1 MAEQLNWGRKHRA
14 GRALAKSQALGL
26 ALGLALLWSGLPLA
40 AQATAPKATGPAAA
54 TPKAAPAKAGPAS
67 LPSDFRGIKLGM
79 GIEEVQAL
87 LQKDSLFR
95 YRGPEDVSL
104 LPARN
109 QSLVEASGTSFVQ
122 RAFFQFQEGK
132 LWVIILMLNPDKI
145 DHFSVYSSL
154 AAKYGEPSIMGPRE
168 ARWEDKSVRIS
179 LERPLTLRY
188 MDLGTLQGFQ
198 EGSQAQA
205 GIDEIERQD
214 FLNGL

>member
-1 MAEQLNWGRKHRA
+1 MGERGCRNRVGHLR
-14 GRALAKSQALGL
+14 LAFW
-26 ALGLALLWSGLPLA
+26 LGLALLSTIQPLA
-40 AQATAPKATGPAAA
+40 AQTAAAPAAA
-54 TPKAAPAKAGPAS
+54 TPGSSVPGQAT

-87 LQKDSLFR
+87 LQKDPIFR

-109 QSLVEASGTSFVQ
+109 QSLVEAAGTSFVQ

-145 DHFSVYSSL
+145 DHFSIYSSL
-154 AAKYGEPSIMGPRE
+154 RAKYGEPGIMGPRE

-188 MDLGTLQGFQ
+188 MDLPVLLGIQ
-198 EGSQAQA
+198 EGSAA
-205 GIDEIERQD
+205 KEGIEEIERQD

>member
-1 MAEQLNWGRKHRA
+1 MGEQGCRNRVGYR
-14 GRALAKSQALGL
+14 GL
-26 ALGLALLWSGLPLA
+26 AVWLGLALLSILQPLA
-40 AQATAPKATGPAAA
+40 AQTAAAPAAA
-54 TPKAAPAKAGPAS
+54 TPASPIPGQAS

-79 GIEEVQAL
+79 GMEEVQAL
-87 LQKDSLFR
+87 LQKDPLFR

-109 QSLVEASGTSFVQ
+109 QSLVEAAGTSFVQ
-122 RAFFQFQEGK
+122 RAFFQFQDGK

-154 AAKYGEPSIMGPRE
+154 RAKYGEPGIMGPRE

-188 MDLGTLQGFQ
+188 MDLPVLQGIQ
-198 EGSQAQA
+198 EGSAA
-205 GIDEIERQD
+205 KEGIEEIERQD